1 VEYILSKKIIQIP
14 IDEKLLK
21 ELNSVSKKQRKARA
35 ELIREACAGYL
46 VKIEQQ
52 ELDRIYQQGYEDF
65 PETPDVGEAQIVM
78 LKHILPEENW

>member
-1 VEYILSKKIIQIP
+1 MSKKIIQIP

-21 ELNSVSKKQRKARA
+21 ELNSVSKKQCKARA

-52 ELDRIYQQGYEDF
+52 ELDRIYQQGYEHI
-65 PETPDVGEAQIVM
+65 PETSDTGESQMAM
-78 LKHILPEENW
+78 LKDIVPGEKW